1 MAGFKGQAEYS
12 VDRKGRVTIP
22 AKMREAVSPEANKT
36 FTVTRGF
43 EQCVFLYPMDIWSEI
58 EEEIGGLNRYSREAR
73 DYVRFFMRWAEE
85 VTLDAQGRVK
95 LPGSL
100 IDFAEIDGKGLIIGA
115 FDHVEVWN
123 PDVFEHHLHEE
134 ADEYEALAEH
144 VMST

>member
-58 EEEIGGLNRYSREAR
+58 EE
-73 DYVRFFMRWAEE
+73 
-85 VTLDAQGRVK
+85 
-95 LPGSL
+95 PHSL
-100 IDFAEIDGKGLIIGA
+100 GE
-115 FDHVEVWN
+115 
-123 PDVFEHHLHEE
+123 
-134 ADEYEALAEH
+134 
-144 VMST
+144 S